1 MKTLIVDKKSLIK
14 AKRWDIDFH
23 LPAEKIKEFPASIV
37 KQVKDVA
44 HIRKEKRDPGLEREI
59 PFKYIDISCID
70 VRTGL
75 LNNHQD
81 LMGEEAPSRARK
93 VVSAFDI
100 IISTCRPTRGAIAV
114 IPLNYHNEIASTGFS
129 ILTANDG
136 INPFYLFFALRL
148 DSTLEQFRKF
158 STGSS
163 YPAILDE
170 DVLKTLIPVPSIHE
184 QNRIAKEVFLQ
195 IQSRERKIIEADAV
209 MKNQF
214 LSLEQSLNGEHT
226 VIFSE
231 HNNHFDAD
239 DFDLTNITLIK
250 SELPQLKTTQ
260 SIKDDLSE

>member
-1 MKTLIVDKKSLIK
+1 MKTLIVSKSDLIK

-23 LPAEKIKEFPASIV
+23 LPAEKIKKFPKSIV

-44 HIRKEKRDPGLEREI
+44 CIRKEKRDPRLEKEA

-81 LMGEEAPSRARK
+81 LLGEEAPSRARK

-114 IPLNYHNEIASTGFS
+114 VPIDYHNEIASTGFAV
-129 ILTANDG
+129 LTARDN
-136 INPFYLFFALRL
+136 INPYYLFFALRL
-148 DSTLEQFRKF
+148 GSTLEQFRKF

-170 DVLKTLIPVPSIHE
+170 DVLKTWIPVPSIEE
-184 QNRIAKEVFLQ
+184 QDRIAKEVFLQ
-195 IQSRERKIIEADAV
+195 IQSRERKIMETDAI

-214 LSLEQSLNGEHT
+214 HSLEQSLSSDHAVN
-226 VIFSE
+226 FSKPDCL
-231 HNNHFDAD
+231 FSDD
-239 DFDLTNITLIK
+239 DFGLDKITAIK
-250 SELPQLKTTQ
+250 SDLQQLKTTQ
-260 SIKDDLSE
+260 TIKDGLAE